1 MVGARVPR
9 IHPNVA
15 GKDVNRQPRVIV
27 IGAGMSGIA
36 IGRALRQAG
45 YHHFL
50 ILEKGDDVGGVWHWN
65 HYPGLTCDVP
75 SQLYQYSF
83 HPKPDWRRLFATG
96 PEIQAYHRDVARRH
110 GVLAHVRF
118 NTEVTAAR
126 YTGTGWTVET
136 ADGTTHTADFL
147 VAATGVLHH
156 PNIPDIPGMAD
167 FAGQLVHSVDWA
179 DTIDPRG
186 KRVAVIGTGSTG
198 VQLVSALQ
206 PVARR
211 LTNFVRTPQWVLWA
225 PTELRQPRLVAGL
238 LARVPRLNTA
248 LYRTL
253 LSASGILADVATKP
267 TWRRRLV
274 QAAARAHLRTVRDP
288 ELRAKLTP
296 TDEPLCKRQVVSG
309 TFYRAV
315 RQPNVEVVTDP
326 VACFEPSGIRTA
338 DGTRHPLDLVVLA
351 TGFKAHQYMRPMEI
365 TGRDGLRL
373 DDVWA
378 AGPRAFQM
386 TALPGFPN
394 FFMMLGP
401 NSPVGSVPL
410 YWSAELTAGFVIG
423 WLRQYAAGHLDRVE
437 PTVAATDR
445 FNQQV
450 RDALGPTV
458 WNTGCDSW
466 YLYQDGT
473 VDLWPFDRHTMR
485 RMLNHPDPADFHI
498 TKGAF
503 VTPAMS

>member
-1 MVGARVPR
+1 MPDR
-9 IHPNVA
+9 
-15 GKDVNRQPRVIV
+15 DPRVIV

-36 IGRALRQAG
+36 IGRALKQAG
-45 YHHFL
+45 YHDFV
-50 ILEKGDDVGGVWHWN
+50 ILEKGGDVGGVWHWN

-83 HPKPDWRRLFATG
+83 HTKPDWRRLFATG
-96 PEIQAYHRDVARRH
+96 PEIQAYHRDVVRRH
-110 GVLAHVRF
+110 GVLSHVRLD
-118 NTEVTAAR
+118 TEVTAAR
-126 YTGTGWTVET
+126 HTDAGWVVDTAGGTTYTG
-136 ADGTTHTADFL
+136 DFL

-156 PNIPDIPGMAD
+156 PNIPAFPGMAD
-167 FAGQLVHSVDWA
+167 FAGPVVHSVHWSD
-179 DTIDPRG
+179 DIDPRG
-186 KRVAVIGTGSTG
+186 KRVAVVGTGSTG

-206 PVARR
+206 PVARQ
-211 LTNFVRTPQWVLWA
+211 LTNFVRSPQWVLWA
-225 PTELRQPRLVAGL
+225 PTELRQPRLVAGA

-248 LYRTL
+248 LYRL
-253 LSASGILADVATKP
+253 LLAGSGILADIATKP

-274 QAAARAHLRTVRDP
+274 QAAARAHLRTVRNR

-315 RQPNVEVVTDP
+315 QRPNVDVVTEP
-326 VACFEPSGIRTA
+326 IERFEPTGIRTA
-338 DGTRHPLDLVVLA
+338 DGVLHPLDLVVLA
-351 TGFKAHQYMRPMEI
+351 TGFQAHQYMRPIDI
-365 TGRDGLRL
+365 TGRDGIRL

-401 NSPVGSVPL
+401 NSPVGSIPL
-410 YWSAELTAGFVIG
+410 HWSAELSAEFIIG
-423 WLRQYAAGHLDRVE
+423 WLREYAAGRLDRVE
-437 PTVAATDR
+437 PTAAATDR
-445 FNQQV
+445 FNEQV

-466 YLYQDGT
+466 YLKQDGT
-473 VDLWPFDRHTMR
+473 VDLWPFDRHTMH
-485 RMLNHPDPADFHI
+485 RMLSRPAPADFHI
-498 TKGAF
+498 EPSRLP
-503 VTPAMS
+503 VQH